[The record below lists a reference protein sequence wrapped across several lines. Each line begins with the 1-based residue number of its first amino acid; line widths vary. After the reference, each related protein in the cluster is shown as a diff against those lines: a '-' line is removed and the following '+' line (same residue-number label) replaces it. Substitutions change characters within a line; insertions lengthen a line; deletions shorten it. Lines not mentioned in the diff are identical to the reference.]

1 MERVTLFAV
10 VEGQSESGFF
20 KPFLAEYLALRGIDL
35 HVPVIGRGSAKG
47 GMKFRSFAQVCEELG
62 DFLADRRRPWVTTFF
77 DYYGLPS
84 GGRLG
89 WDFVPAAKAQGGV
102 AAIEGRLRDGV
113 REVAPALAGR
123 FIPYVQLHELESL
136 YFAEPVTL
144 ATVLESPQLAESFAA
159 MAARAGGCE
168 QINDS
173 PLTAPSK
180 RLQAVCPRYI
190 KGRSSAAH
198 APRLGAK
205 LEISTVRSLCPRFD
219 AWLGAIE
226 LLAAPGA

>member
-20 KPFLAEYLALRGIDL
+20 KPFLAEHLALRGIDL

-47 GMKFRSFAQVCEELG
+47 GMKFRSFTQVCEELR

-77 DYYGLPS
+77 DYYGLPT
-84 GGRLG
+84 GARLG
-89 WDFVPAAKAQGGV
+89 WDFVAAAKAQGGV
-102 AAIEGRLRDGV
+102 AAVEGRLRDGV
-113 REVAPALAGR
+113 FQAAPATAGR
-123 FIPYVQLHELESL
+123 FIPYVQLHELEAL

-159 MAARAGGCE
+159 MATRAGGCE

-173 PLTAPSK
+173 PQTAPSK
-180 RLQAVCPRYI
+180 RLQAACPRYI

-205 LEISTVRSLCPRFD
+205 LTISTVRSLCPRFD
-219 AWLGAIE
+219 AWLSAIE
-226 LLAAPGA
+226 ALAVPVA

>member
-20 KPFLAEYLALRGIDL
+20 KPFLAEHLALRGIDL
-35 HVPVIGRGSAKG
+35 HVPVIGRGGAKG
-47 GMKFRSFAQVCEELG
+47 GMLFRSFGQVCAELG

-89 WDFVPAAKAQGGV
+89 WDFVPTAKARGGV
-102 AAIEGRLRDGV
+102 TAIEDRLREGV
-113 REVAPALAGR
+113 REAAPLLAER
-123 FIPYVQLHELESL
+123 FIPYVQLHELEAL

-144 ATVLESPQLAESFAA
+144 STVLESPQSAETFAA
-159 MAARAGGCE
+159 VVAKAGGCE

-173 PLTAPSK
+173 PITAPSK
-180 RLQAVCPRYI
+180 RLQAVCPGYI

-198 APRLGAK
+198 APRIGAK
-205 LEISTVRSLCPRFD
+205 LSMATVRGLCPRFH
-219 AWLGAIE
+219 AWLEAIE
-226 LLAAPGA
+226 GLAA